1 MAIMALALLIGF
13 LVVVL
18 IGVPIGFAMGFI
30 TIASFAALGGSMLII
45 PQKLFSGVDN
55 FTYLCIP
62 LFILASEIMSSGK
75 LTEKIIHFSNCLVG
89 HVSGGLAH
97 VNIMASMF
105 FAGISGSATADASGL
120 GPIEIEMMEKGGYS
134 RDYSAAVTAAS
145 AIIGPIIP
153 PSGIMIIYAVVAGNV
168 SVAAMFFGGLLPGI
182 LLGLSEMALCYF
194 LAKKYNHPKRAH
206 RADFR
211 EIWVSLKE
219 TLPCLVLP
227 VIILGGIA
235 SGIFTATE
243 SGAIAVLY
251 ALLIAK
257 FMLKTLTWKAFWDC
271 CIRTAKTTAN
281 VLFIIAVASSMGWAI
296 TTLQIPQQIIAF
308 CMTYIHSRA
317 LFLIFVNIL
326 LLLIGMILDQS
337 PALLIMVPILL
348 PVALAYGVDP
358 LHFGLLVCINLTI
371 GLITPPVGM
380 TLFVTANVGRV
391 KLTNLYK
398 QIMPFVAV
406 SLVILVLIT
415 FIPQLTLALPK
426 FLGYL

>member
-1 MAIMALALLIGF
+1 MAIMALALLVGF
-13 LVVVL
+13 LIVVL

-30 TIASFAALGGSMLII
+30 TIASFSALGGSILII

-75 LTEKIIHFSNCLVG
+75 LTEKIIHFCNCLVG
-89 HVSGGLAH
+89 HITGGLAH
-97 VNIMASMF
+97 VNVMASMF
-105 FAGISGSATADASGL
+105 FAGLSGSATADASGL
-120 GPIEIEMMEKGGYS
+120 GPIEIEMMEKGGYP
-134 RDYSAAVTAAS
+134 RDYAAAVTAAS

-168 SVAAMFFGGLLPGI
+168 SVSAMFFGGILPGI
-182 LLGLSEMALCYF
+182 ALGACQMALCYY
-194 LAKKYNHPKRAH
+194 LAKKHNHPKRSQ
-206 RADFR
+206 RATLG
-211 EIWVSLKE
+211 EIWGALKE
-219 TLPCLVLP
+219 TLPCLLLP

-243 SGAIAVLY
+243 SGAVAVLY
-251 ALLIAK
+251 ALVVAK
-257 FMLKTLTWKAFWDC
+257 FLLKTLTWREFWNC

-308 CMTYIHSRA
+308 CMEYIHSKA
-317 LFLIFVNIL
+317 MFLIFVNIL
-326 LLLIGMILDQS
+326 LLMIGMILDQS

-358 LHFGLLVCINLTI
+358 LHFGLLVCLNLTV

-391 KLTNLYK
+391 KLTDLYRE
-398 QIMPFVAV
+398 IWPFVGV
-406 SLVILVLIT
+406 SLVVLVLIT
-415 FIPQLTLALPK
+415 FIPQITLMVPRL
-426 FLGYL
+426 LGYV